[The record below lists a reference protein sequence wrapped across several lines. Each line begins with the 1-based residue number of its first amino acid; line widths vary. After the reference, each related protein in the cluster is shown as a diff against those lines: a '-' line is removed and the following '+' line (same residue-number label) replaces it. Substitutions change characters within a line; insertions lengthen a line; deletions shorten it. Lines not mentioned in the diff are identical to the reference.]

1 MSRHRSRG
9 KRRNINPTDIN
20 APTRREST
28 ASHNYQQGRTVRYK
42 NRIRGPVSKI
52 TEYTTDELP
61 EGSKLR
67 QSE

>member
-1 MSRHRSRG
+1 MGRSRARG
-9 KRRNINPTDIN
+9 RRRHNTSPDIN